1 MNNNKRHNAKWGN
14 NEINSLYRE
23 YELLEMTPEQ
33 IAKKHQRTVYGV
45 LYRLRKEGIIEDS
58 ARNGWMFNTVDKS
71 GWVQT
76 NNNIELDDNNCEE
89 SEESENENESENEY
103 VFHNTQKISD
113 ENEKFKLEI
122 NGRIIKLEECM
133 FDMKTMVAS
142 LLKKMTNSPS
152 RTPLRSHL

>member
-1 MNNNKRHNAKWGN
+1 MNTNRRHNARWGN

-33 IAKKHQRTVYGV
+33 IAEKHQRSVYGI
-45 LYRLRKEGIIEDS
+45 LYRLRKEGIIEDD
-58 ARNGWMFNTVDKS
+58 ARNGWMFNTIDEG
-71 GWVQT
+71 GWVKT
-76 NNNIELDDNNCEE
+76 NDSIEDDDYEE
-89 SEESENENESENEY
+89 SEESESEY
-103 VFHNTQKISD
+103 FFHNSQKISD
-113 ENEKFKLEI
+113 ENEKFKLEM

-142 LLKKMTNSPS
+142 LLKKMTNSSS